1 DHSGYSLNRK
11 HTGQGVRKV
20 EVHTARTPGRICLLG
35 DNTDLVEKPT
45 LAAAISAYLTI
56 ELETRANGKI
66 SFTANDLSI
75 TEEYRLGEPPPANS
89 PLRYPM
95 AVCRRLKSS
104 ISNGFHASI
113 RSDIPIGAGLSS
125 STALCIATINVLDK
139 AFKIGLSKREVAE
152 LAYVIES
159 QDLGVECGRLDQYA
173 ITFGG
178 VNYIDTGP
186 DPTVTP
192 IATARLPIAVADT
205 QEQHNTRDLQ
215 IWLRRRIREKEELLL
230 ASLDRVVCLVEAGR
244 RAVEAGDL
252 PALGRLMNLQQE
264 EEKLMGTSTDRLEAF
279 CRAARKAGA
288 LGAKQ
293 MGSGGGGCMIALC
306 RPESDDAV
314 VRALEALGAPV
325 WKFDIVG
332 S

>member
-1 DHSGYSLNRK
+1 M
-11 HTGQGVRKV
+11 
-20 EVHTARTPGRICLLG
+20 EVYTVHTPGRICLLG

-56 ELETRANGKI
+56 DLETNGTGKI

-75 TEEYRLGEPPPANS
+75 SEEYRLGEPPSPNS

-104 ISNGFHASI
+104 ISSGFHASI

-125 STALCIATINVLDK
+125 STALCIATIKVLDK
-139 AFKIGLSKREVAE
+139 AFQIGLSKPEIAE

-178 VNYIDTGP
+178 VTYIDTGP
-186 DPTVTP
+186 DPAATP
-192 IATARLPIAVADT
+192 IATKKLPIAVADT
-205 QEQHNTRDLQ
+205 QEQHNTRELQ
-215 IWLRRRIREKEELLL
+215 VWMRRRIRDKEKLLL
-230 ASLDRVVCLVEAGR
+230 DSLDRVVGLVEEGR
-244 RAVEAGDL
+244 RAIEAGDL
-252 PALGRLMNLQQE
+252 PGLGRLMNLQQE
-264 EEKLMGTSTDRLEAF
+264 EEKLMGTSTNRLEAF

-293 MGSGGGGCMIALC
+293 MGAGGGGCMIALC
-306 RPESDDAV
+306 PPESNGAV